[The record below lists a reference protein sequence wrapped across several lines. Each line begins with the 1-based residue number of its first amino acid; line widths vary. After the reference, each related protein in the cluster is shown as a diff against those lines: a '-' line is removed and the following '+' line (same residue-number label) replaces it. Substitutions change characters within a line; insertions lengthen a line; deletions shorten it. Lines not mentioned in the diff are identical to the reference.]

1 MASKQKDSNTPVP
14 GYEKL
19 QAVLLD
25 AYNQSAR
32 GKGAER
38 HQADEKAFEDQPIL
52 VGARHFGT
60 GALLFQAFKKTEES
74 QRLDYARAR
83 AELLG
88 AIVYLSAAIILLDE
102 QNGD

>member
-1 MASKQKDSNTPVP
+1 MATKAKENPGDMP

-19 QAVLLD
+19 QAVLKD

-32 GKGAER
+32 GKGADR
-38 HQADEKAFEDQPIL
+38 HQTDGKAFEDQPIL

-60 GALLFQAFKKTEES
+60 GSLLFQAFKKTEES
-74 QRLDYARAR
+74 QRLDYPRAR

-88 AIVYLSAAIILLDE
+88 AIVYISAAIVHLDE
-102 QNGD
+102 LNGD

>member
-1 MASKQKDSNTPVP
+1 MASKAKESNAPVP

-32 GKGAER
+32 GKGADR
-38 HQADEKAFEDQPIL
+38 HEVGNKPFEDQPIL

-74 QRLDYARAR
+74 QRLDYPRAR

-88 AIVYLSAAIILLDE
+88 AIIYISAAVVHLDE